1 MELAQLLP
9 WLPSLFLHFARAGA
23 FFVSL
28 PLFGMQSE
36 SRMLRLILAVSLASV
51 FWWVGEKSM
60 APIDGLPT
68 FAALV
73 VREVYV
79 GLAAG
84 FAVRLLTSAL
94 VAAGEVISHEMGFSM
109 AQIVNPADGTSSP
122 VTSQL
127 FEVMGYLLLFQ
138 LDAHHEVIRVLQVAY
153 EVLPVGRP
161 FDIGPIAG
169 RLQAMIGDSI
179 EYALH
184 YAVPVMGVM
193 VLVTATL
200 VVLARAV
207 PHINLLEF
215 SFGLRIV
222 LALLASAYFLTE
234 GTPFL
239 VRMFEDLLQQ
249 ARGLFVGT

>member
-1 MELAQLLP
+1 MEIVQVLP
-9 WLPSLFLHFARAGA
+9 WLPSLFLHFARAAA
-23 FFVSL
+23 FFATL
-28 PLFGMQSE
+28 PLFGVQSE
-36 SRMLRLILAVSLASV
+36 SLMLRLILAVSLASV
-51 FWWVGEKSM
+51 FWWIGDKST
-60 APIDGLPT
+60 APIDGLSG
-68 FAALV
+68 FAGLV
-73 VREVYV
+73 VRETYV

-84 FAVRLLTSAL
+84 FAVRLLTAAL
-94 VAAGEVISHEMGFSM
+94 VTAGEVISHEMGFSM

-138 LDAHHEVIRVLQVAY
+138 LDAHHEMIRVLQTAY
-153 EVLPVGRP
+153 EVLPVGQE
-161 FDIGPIAG
+161 FDVAPIAN
-169 RLQAMIGDSI
+169 RLQIMIGDSI

-239 VRMFEDLLQQ
+239 ARMFESLLQQ
-249 ARGLFVGT
+249 GRGLFVGT